1 MSREKIKGLIAAPLT
16 PMTDDGEVNLEPIEA
31 YAALLARNGVAGV
44 FICGTTGEGVSLTCA
59 ERMDVA
65 RRWVD
70 VAGEGFRVIVHV
82 GQGGLGDA
90 RVLAAH
96 ARQIGAWGIGAM
108 GPCFFRPKTVEDL
121 AAYCGAIASAA
132 ADLPFYYYHIP
143 SMTGVVFPMVDFL
156 AAAAPSVPN
165 LAGIKYTW
173 EDLMDFELCRM
184 VDGGRYDILFGR
196 DELLICALALGARGA
211 IGSTYNFA
219 APLYR
224 ELIEAYDQCDFDRA
238 RRLQRISMQTVKL
251 LKESGGSFNAAAKAV
266 MKMRGV
272 DCGPVRMPLR
282 TLSASLYKKLET
294 DLEAIGLF
302 EYCPKAS

>member
-165 LAGIKYTW
+165 LVGIKYTW
-173 EDLMDFELCRM
+173 EDLMDFELCRIH
-184 VDGGRYDILFGR
+184 DGGRFDILFGR
-196 DELLICALALGARGA
+196 DEILLSGLALGATGA
-211 IGSTYNFA
+211 VGSTYNFA
-219 APLYR
+219 SPLYLR
-224 ELIEAYDQCDFDRA
+224 IIEAFKAGDMPAARA
-238 RRLQRISMQTVKL
+238 LQHKSMELVRSL
-251 LKESGGSFNAAAKAV
+251 FRASGDVLASAKAV
-266 MKMRGV
+266 MKWLGV
-272 DCGPVRMPLR
+272 DCGAVRPPNRAMPPEKLDALR
-282 TLSASLYKKLET
+282 G
-294 DLEAIGLF
+294 DLEELGFF
-302 EYCPKAS
+302 EFCSR